1 MSNVVA
7 TPPDTH
13 EQVDRDE
20 LASAKLWAA
29 YISEAEKYDKA
40 LVERWRSDMDG
51 LLIFAG
57 LFSASLTAFIIES
70 YKTLSPDQGAITN
83 ALLAQISRQLDPHLN
98 ASSADVA
105 TLKAFSPTSSSLACN
120 ILWFLSLGLSLS
132 CALIATLVE
141 QWSRDF
147 IQRTEMR
154 PSSIIRARIFSY
166 LYFGIKRFGMHSMVA
181 CIPLLLHISLLLF
194 FAGLVA
200 FLQPVNTILMTT
212 AAVLLGLMSSTYT
225 YLTLLPM
232 FSSDSPY
239 QTPLSIVAWG
249 LFRRFWTQFYIP
261 LRSSSDEE
269 STTASGVA
277 HIPHRSAPTMVEVM
291 TRDAVRKS
299 SERDKRDA
307 RAMVWTV
314 RSLTDNDDLEPV
326 LEALPDLIWGPNE
339 RRWGYDDMINMLLET
354 PDIHLVSRTEDLLRS
369 CDSGLLPPALETHRR
384 TICIKALW
392 SIAYFVASDVSTR
405 HIFPVFDHKILG
417 VHWQLDDTAQLPSVN
432 SYLISAH
439 ALVRWCGFC
448 SVSAL
453 IRTLRPD
460 GNTIVDHDLRLRLKM
475 IQTRAIQYGFPK
487 FSASIARLI
496 SDDGP
501 LDTSVVNDVLRSFGY
516 TVYDI
521 LEEYLRHSAML
532 ADRPY
537 EFEPTCAIIQQIR
550 DDVPPPNQRVQD
562 DLKTTFILII
572 GFLDTHKKFPKDPGV
587 HHIDIIV
594 DTILHLIQTSEYSES
609 LDPIFTDALGSYLP
623 ARTEMWK
630 HIFGRCDPKWLG
642 TLLTKNLAPGR
653 RSIDK
658 TMIIIWSLCA
668 HGKLA
673 YFSEETLA
681 AVSSPPHC
689 DFSAA
694 LYVISALKSHILTA
708 AAESPRNDLED
719 LMDRLGIPNTP
730 STTTTERWEDGHAVI
745 LFQFLEQ
752 YSTGVYDESNSTQM
766 IATVQFLARS
776 RPSDRISLSLQ
787 KQFATWFTNL
797 LESGSHPDIIKT
809 LVSSKN
815 PVPLNAEAF
824 NDPITRSTIRTALIK
839 YKATVTGVDVDSYSF
854 TSRIIIDTLLIQL
867 NSGGNE
873 SSIAWTATDIGL
885 NSPAPGQ
892 HPNGSGQPS
901 TSTLTDV
908 GND

>member
-7 TPPDTH
+7 TLPDTH

-200 FLQPVNTILMTT
+200 FLQPVNTVLMTT
-212 AAVLLGLMSSTYT
+212 AAVLLGLMSSTYA

-239 QTPLSIVAWG
+239 QTPLSIVVWG

-261 LRSSSDEE
+261 LKSPSDEE
-269 STTASGVA
+269 FTAASGVA
-277 HIPHRSAPTMVEVM
+277 HIPHRSTTTMVEVM

-299 SERDKRDA
+299 SERDERDA

-339 RRWGYDDMINMLLET
+339 RRRGYDDMINMLLET

-392 SIAYFVASDVSTR
+392 SI
-405 HIFPVFDHKILG
+405 
-417 VHWQLDDTAQLPSVN
+417 
-432 SYLISAH
+432 
-439 ALVRWCGFC
+439 
-448 SVSAL
+448 
-453 IRTLRPD
+453 
-460 GNTIVDHDLRLRLKM
+460 
-475 IQTRAIQYGFPK
+475 
-487 FSASIARLI
+487 
-496 SDDGP
+496 
-501 LDTSVVNDVLRSFGY
+501 
-516 TVYDI
+516 
-521 LEEYLRHSAML
+521 
-532 ADRPY
+532 
-537 EFEPTCAIIQQIR
+537 
-550 DDVPPPNQRVQD
+550 
-562 DLKTTFILII
+562 
-572 GFLDTHKKFPKDPGV
+572 
-587 HHIDIIV
+587 
-594 DTILHLIQTSEYSES
+594 
-609 LDPIFTDALGSYLP
+609 
-623 ARTEMWK
+623 
-630 HIFGRCDPKWLG
+630 
-642 TLLTKNLAPGR
+642 
-653 RSIDK
+653 
-658 TMIIIWSLCA
+658 
-668 HGKLA
+668 
-673 YFSEETLA
+673 
-681 AVSSPPHC
+681 
-689 DFSAA
+689 
-694 LYVISALKSHILTA
+694 
-708 AAESPRNDLED
+708 
-719 LMDRLGIPNTP
+719 
-730 STTTTERWEDGHAVI
+730 
-745 LFQFLEQ
+745 
-752 YSTGVYDESNSTQM
+752 
-766 IATVQFLARS
+766 
-776 RPSDRISLSLQ
+776 
-787 KQFATWFTNL
+787 
-797 LESGSHPDIIKT
+797 
-809 LVSSKN
+809 
-815 PVPLNAEAF
+815 
-824 NDPITRSTIRTALIK
+824 
-839 YKATVTGVDVDSYSF
+839 
-854 TSRIIIDTLLIQL
+854 
-867 NSGGNE
+867 
-873 SSIAWTATDIGL
+873 
-885 NSPAPGQ
+885 
-892 HPNGSGQPS
+892 
-901 TSTLTDV
+901 
-908 GND
+908 